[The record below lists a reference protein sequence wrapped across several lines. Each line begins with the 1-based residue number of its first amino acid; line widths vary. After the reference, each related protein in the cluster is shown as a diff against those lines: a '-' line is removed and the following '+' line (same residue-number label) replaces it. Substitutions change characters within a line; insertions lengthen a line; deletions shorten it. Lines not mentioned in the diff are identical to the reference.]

1 VVRIR
6 LFGGVSAATDGGEP
20 LGVGSARSQAVLAV
34 LALSP
39 GSAVPVSRLVDHVWG
54 EAAPAT
60 AEKTLQWHVARL
72 RKGLGLNAI
81 VRTGAAYRL
90 DVERDAVDVARFQQH
105 VAAGDV
111 DAALLEWT
119 GTPLAGLDVPGLAAT
134 VDGLVEQWLGAVEV
148 DLARRIDTDPQTA
161 IGPLT
166 EFSASYPFREGIW
179 ALLIT
184 ALYRSAARAMR
195 SRRTARHVNIWSS
208 SSASNPDLGCVNW
221 SRRSSITTRS
231 WVAARSRRA
240 RARAVRRAL

>member
-39 GSAVPVSRLVDHVWG
+39 ASAVPVSRLVDLVWG
-54 EAAPAT
+54 EGAPAT
-60 AEKTLQWHVARL
+60 ATKTLQWHVARL
-72 RKGLGLNAI
+72 RKGLGLNTI

-119 GTPLAGLDVPGLAAT
+119 GTPLAGLDVPGL
-134 VDGLVEQWLGAVEV
+134 G
-148 DLARRIDTDPQTA
+148 RRWT
-161 IGPLT
+161 G
-166 EFSASYPFREGIW
+166 
-179 ALLIT
+179 
-184 ALYRSAARAMR
+184 
-195 SRRTARHVNIWSS
+195 WSNS
-208 SSASNPDLGCVNW
+208 GW
-221 SRRSSITTRS
+221 
-231 WVAARSRRA
+231 ARSRSTWPAASTPTRKPPS
-240 RARAVRRAL
+240 VR